1 MRRRAET
8 LASVA
13 VVLLLGAA
21 ALALALAAGLPRGLA
36 WSDEIA
42 YAVAARHITDGD
54 GPVSSFVHPDSILAG
69 GLPQRDVHMPG
80 HQYLL
85 AAGFLVLGPSE
96 WAARAVGQAAF
107 LLAGVLVFFTGLLLR
122 DRVAGLWAAA
132 LFCSFPGVA
141 GYGASAMSEAT
152 LLPLVAGWW
161 LLWLAASR
169 DGRPIAAGG
178 MGLLLAVTATHHET
192 ALALLLPALF
202 ALWRWPP
209 EARRRAALQFAAG
222 FLPWMAVV
230 FWPMYRARAPYPHF
244 LSYMGDAVRETG
256 SLRPVLEN
264 VSRNLQPWARLD
276 VGFAVY
282 AMIVACTAAAVA
294 VTWRR
299 PGLARRLAIW
309 NALVFV
315 STFVVLAPV
324 HVLRGWSPVR
334 MFLVMLPPALAVLGA
349 SLPAGATRLRRHA
362 LPALALL
369 AFVGVSIPA
378 NAWLARD
385 RRDEDEPGRAH
396 SAFIRAH
403 TADAAPRVVVAARG
417 YRYGW
422 DAYPVTVIVVDV
434 DGLRLRALGK
444 RVAID
449 AVVTPRATPFFLDEL
464 RQHGFERVSET
475 AYDGRYV
482 YVHTKPQGGSR

>member
-1 MRRRAET
+1 VRGRART
-8 LASVA
+8 LASVLA
-13 VVLLLGAA
+13 VLLMGAA
-21 ALALALAAGLPRGLA
+21 ALALAHAAGLPAGLA

-42 YAVAARHITDGD
+42 YAVAARHIVDGD
-54 GPVSSFVHPDSILAG
+54 GPVSSFAHPDSILAG

-107 LLAGVLVFFTGLLLR
+107 LLAGVLVFLTGRLLQGR
-122 DRVAGLWAAA
+122 AAGLWAAA
-132 LFCSFPGVA
+132 LFCFFPGVA

-161 LLWLAASR
+161 LLWLVASR
-169 DGRPIAAGG
+169 DGRPIAAAA

-202 ALWRWPP
+202 VLWRWPLGS
-209 EARRRAALQFAAG
+209 RRRAAFLFAAG
-222 FLPWMAVV
+222 FLPWMALV

-244 LSYMGDAVRETG
+244 LSYMSDTVKETG

-264 VSRNLQPWARLD
+264 LSRNLQPWSRLD

-282 AMIVACTAAAVA
+282 ALIVACAAAAVA
-294 VTWRR
+294 LAWRR
-299 PGLARRLAIW
+299 PGLVRRLATW
-309 NALVFV
+309 NAVVFA

-349 SLPAGATRLRRHA
+349 CLPSRATLLQGHA

-385 RRDEDEPGRAH
+385 RRDEDQPGRAH
-396 SAFIRAH
+396 SAFIRSQ
-403 TADAAPRVVVAARG
+403 TAGVAPRVVIAARG

-422 DAYPVTVIVVDV
+422 DAYPTTVVVVDV
-434 DGLRLRALGK
+434 DGLLLRALAR

-449 AVVTPRATPFFLDEL
+449 AVVTARATPFFLDEL
-464 RQHGFERVSET
+464 RRQGFERVSDT
-475 AYDGRYV
+475 ADEGRYM
-482 YVHTKPQGGSR
+482 YGRRGRLGD